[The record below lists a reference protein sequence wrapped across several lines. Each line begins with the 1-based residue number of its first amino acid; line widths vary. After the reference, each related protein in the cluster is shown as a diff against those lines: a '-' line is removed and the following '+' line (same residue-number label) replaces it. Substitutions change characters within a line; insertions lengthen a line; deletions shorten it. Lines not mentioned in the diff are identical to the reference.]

1 MKNLLLILI
10 ISIATN
16 NIAQSWINIQVT
28 KIDYLKYSS
37 YTGIAIPEIYLH
49 KIKHVNTNYF
59 IDLKLKKIKV
69 SFSNQPDIFFENVS
83 IFELNNTYVINFVDV
98 DRYGSTNKFFTSI
111 YIDLQTNQLI
121 YKEYNTTYR
130 IVNKYKFIDFKISKK

>member
-16 NIAQSWINIQVT
+16 NIAQSWINIHVT

-37 YTGIAIPEIYLH
+37 HTGIAIPEIYLQ

-69 SFSNQPDIFFENVS
+69 SFSNQADIF
-83 IFELNNTYVINFVDV
+83 L
-98 DRYGSTNKFFTSI
+98 RM
-111 YIDLQTNQLI
+111 
-121 YKEYNTTYR
+121 
-130 IVNKYKFIDFKISKK
+130 